1 MSFPGMQTLTA
12 TPKATPLDAYSIQ
25 YVSGKTDIVRAHE
38 VQWGSGFTR
47 WYAHPNQNTRILELA
62 VNNDLIDYVTEL
74 TPEEIEPK
82 LVS

>member
-12 TPKATPLDAYSIQ
+12 TPKAAPLDAYSIQ
-25 YVSGKTDIVRAHE
+25 YTNGKVEPVRAHE
-38 VQWGSGFTR
+38 VQWGSAFTR
-47 WYAHPNQNTRILELA
+47 FYSHPNQNTRILELA
-62 VNNDLIDYVTEL
+62 VNNELVDFITEL